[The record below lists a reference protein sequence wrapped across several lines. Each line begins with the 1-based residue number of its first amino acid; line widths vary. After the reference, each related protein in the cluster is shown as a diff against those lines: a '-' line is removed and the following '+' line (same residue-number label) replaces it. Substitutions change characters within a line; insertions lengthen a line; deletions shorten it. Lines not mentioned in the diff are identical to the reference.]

1 MDPKEVSAEIIAE
14 KKKRMM
20 SLDLKHKIITEHERG
35 VRVVDLARQYNRR
48 TSTICTI
55 LKKKASIM
63 SITPAKGIK
72 IMSRL
77 RSSAHEVMEMLL
89 LVWLTEKQH
98 AGDSVT
104 ESIICVKAR
113 DIYKDL
119 VEQMGGTS
127 KDKALAESFKA
138 SHGWFDNFKK
148 RASLNSVARHGE
160 ATSSQAKAAGDFIIT
175 FAKLIE
181 AEGYIPQQVF
191 NCDETEL
198 FWKKMPRSM
207 CIATEEKSL
216 PGYNPMQDR
225 LALALCANASGD
237 CKIKP
242 LLVHHSENPRAFKSH
257 KILKENLQVMWRANP
272 RAWVT
277 REFFVQWVNLVFGPA
292 VKKYLLENNL
302 PLQALLVLDNAPAH
316 PPNLSDGLLE
326 EFKFIKVL
334 YLPANA
340 TPILQP
346 MDQQVITIFKKLFTK
361 HLFKRCFEVTEST
374 NLTLREFWN
383 DRYDIVTCLRAIDMA
398 WQGVTR
404 RTLNSA
410 WKKLWPETV
419 SERDTV
425 EGFEPEASVVEEIV
439 SLGKSM
445 GLEVSEGDVNDLVET
460 RSGELTTEELMD
472 LHFEQVEPG
481 SGGLALRND
490 TRLVRFHKI
499 SEEKRD
505 QTNLGEDKTKDY
517 INKGNSSSIANPRLI
532 LPKLSLILVPCA
544 PEVPKETQSKSEEPP
559 KAAGS
564 EEPPK
569 ASENQ
574 EPPDISDSQGP
585 PNVSESQGSPGVSE
599 SQPVVQNAAK
609 QQNAADNL
617 TDVLP
622 VITSTPPHHSAS
634 MKLKEIKEELLD
646 ISEVYTDQDIPTEY
660 GNLSPV
666 HHRSQITKEKLET
679 TGNDPLQL
687 DCFDSDDVTELVTD
701 NSQPCRTD
709 TIEKKKVIDTRNKRK
724 GTETPNKR
732 RGTDIS
738 NKRKRKRKTSDESE
752 ELTGSNEMGE
762 ENRMEESG
770 CDTFGKFIALQL
782 RQLPIKN
789 ALNLQMDIHNLIA
802 KERLKVLQEEMGKP
816 VKVANKRPRND
827 SSRHKS
833 STKKAAKDKITYREK
848 TTVNEEPNTKSRSV
862 KKTASVTKQSKDSI
876 QQEVPHKRSRYSGSP
891 EKQSPVTTC
900 LVLDKGSPYQGI
912 PLTKPIV
919 NPEFRVQGSL
929 GESSPVITAAIVPQ
943 PNELYTFG
951 KPFGNESLLN
961 IPLTKSEAYHDDISP
976 WDAPSP
982 ISVKSEAES
991 ISSL

>member
-1 MDPKEVSAEIIAE
+1 MPSGNTCCVADCRARGPLPNTNIHFHRFPANSERCEQWLEAVKRPDLFRYSFKHLNRHYKVCSQHFDANMYMHPTSPRLTNSAVPNVFGKKPERE
-14 KKKRMM
+14 KHQGRDGKLGKR
-20 SLDLKHKIITEHERG
+20 G
-35 VRVVDLARQYNRR
+35 N
-48 TSTICTI
+48 
-55 LKKKASIM
+55 
-63 SITPAKGIK
+63 G
-72 IMSRL
+72 
-77 RSSAHEVMEMLL
+77 
-89 LVWLTEKQH
+89 
-98 AGDSVT
+98 
-104 ESIICVKAR
+104 ES
-113 DIYKDL
+113 
-119 VEQMGGTS
+119 S
-127 KDKALAESFKA
+127 KDS
-138 SHGWFDNFKK
+138 
-148 RASLNSVARHGE
+148 
-160 ATSSQAKAAGDFIIT
+160 TSSSD
-175 FAKLIE
+175 
-181 AEGYIPQQVF
+181 P
-191 NCDETEL
+191 
-198 FWKKMPRSM
+198 P
-207 CIATEEKSL
+207 
-216 PGYNPMQDR
+216 
-225 LALALCANASGD
+225 ASN
-237 CKIKP
+237 
-242 LLVHHSENPRAFKSH
+242 V
-257 KILKENLQVMWRANP
+257 
-272 RAWVT
+272 
-277 REFFVQWVNLVFGPA
+277 PA
-292 VKKYLLENNL
+292 PK
-302 PLQALLVLDNAPAH
+302 
-316 PPNLSDGLLE
+316 
-326 EFKFIKVL
+326 
-334 YLPANA
+334 
-340 TPILQP
+340 
-346 MDQQVITIFKKLFTK
+346 
-361 HLFKRCFEVTEST
+361 
-374 NLTLREFWN
+374 TL
-383 DRYDIVTCLRAIDMA
+383 
-398 WQGVTR
+398 G
-404 RTLNSA
+404 
-410 WKKLWPETV
+410 KETV
-419 SERDTV
+419 ST
-425 EGFEPEASVVEEIV
+425 PV
-439 SLGKSM
+439 S
-445 GLEVSEGDVNDLVET
+445 N
-460 RSGELTTEELMD
+460 
-472 LHFEQVEPG
+472 Q
-481 SGGLALRND
+481 
-490 TRLVRFHKI
+490 
-499 SEEKRD
+499 
-505 QTNLGEDKTKDY
+505 DKTKDY